1 VKLEGRAKAIY
12 EHMEKYT
19 VTSEQLINMTDQEW
33 WEHRLASDV
42 EAMRINIEYS
52 EKQKGINEKTK
63 NNSSRLFPQ

>member
-1 VKLEGRAKAIY
+1 MKLEGKAKAIY

-42 EAMRINIEYS
+42 ESMRINIEYP

-63 NNSSRLFPQ
+63 NNSSRLRT